1 MIVIDTDVLI
11 EILDKK
17 SGKGDEALKLILQSG
32 EEIFTTV
39 ITLHEVLYGLRKCE
53 KPAKDVLLL
62 PVLSYTKRDA
72 LLSSRME
79 LEAERQGKTIP
90 RVDTMI
96 AAMTVNNGA
105 KLYTLDLKH
114 FSSLKE
120 FGLKLFP

>member
-17 SGKGDEALKLILQSG
+17 SGKGDEALRQILESG
-32 EEIFTTV
+32 DEIFTTV
-39 ITLHEVLYGLRKCE
+39 ITLHEVLYGLRKRG

-62 PVLSYTKRDA
+62 PILSYTKRDA

-79 LEAERQGKTIP
+79 LEAERQGKPIP
-90 RVDTMI
+90 RADTMI
-96 AAMTVNNGA
+96 AAITVNNEA
-105 KLYTLDLKH
+105 KLYTLDLIH
-114 FSSLKE
+114 FSSLKA

>member
-17 SGKGDEALKLILQSG
+17 SEKGDEALRQILESG
-32 EEIFTTV
+32 DEISTTV
-39 ITLHEVLYGLRKCE
+39 ITLHEVLYGLRKRG

-72 LLSSRME
+72 LLSSRIE
-79 LEAERQGKTIP
+79 LEAEKQGKTIP
-90 RVDTMI
+90 RTDTMI
-96 AAMTVNNGA
+96 AAMTINNEA

>member
-17 SGKGDEALKLILQSG
+17 SEKGDEALRQILESG
-32 EEIFTTV
+32 DEISTTV
-39 ITLHEVLYGLRKCE
+39 ITLHEVLYGLRKRG

-62 PVLSYTKRDA
+62 PVLNYTKRDA

-79 LEAERQGKTIP
+79 LEAEKQGKTIP
-90 RVDTMI
+90 RTDTMI
-96 AAMTVNNGA
+96 AAITINNEA

>member
-17 SGKGDEALKLILQSG
+17 SEKGGEALRQILKSG

-39 ITLHEVLYGLRKCE
+39 ITLHEVLYGLRKRG
-53 KPAKDVLLL
+53 KLAKDVLLL

-79 LEAERQGKTIP
+79 LEAERQGKPIP
-90 RVDTMI
+90 RADTMI
-96 AAMTVNNGA
+96 AAMTVNNEA
-105 KLYTLDLKH
+105 KLCTLDLKH

-120 FGLKLFP
+120 FGLKFFP

>member
-17 SGKGDEALKLILQSG
+17 SGKGDEALRQILKSG

-39 ITLHEVLYGLRKCE
+39 ITLHEVLYGLRKRG

-79 LEAERQGKTIP
+79 LEAERQGKPIP
-90 RVDTMI
+90 RADTII
-96 AAMTVNNGA
+96 AAMTVNNEA

-114 FSSLKE
+114 FSCLKE

>member
-32 EEIFTTV
+32 EEISTTV
-39 ITLHEVLYGLRKCE
+39 ITLHEVLYGLRKRG

-62 PVLSYTKRDA
+62 PALSYTKRDA

-79 LEAERQGKTIP
+79 LEAERQGKPIP
-90 RVDTMI
+90 RADTMI
-96 AAMTVNNGA
+96 AAMTVNNEA

-114 FSSLKE
+114 FSFLKA

>member
-17 SGKGDEALKLILQSG
+17 SGKGDEALRKIIESG
-32 EEIFTTV
+32 EEISTTV
-39 ITLHEVLYGLRKCE
+39 ITLHEVLYGLRKRG
-53 KPAKDVLLL
+53 KSAKDVLLL

-72 LLSSRME
+72 LLSSKME
-79 LEAERQGKTIP
+79 LEAERQGKPVP
-90 RVDTMI
+90 RADTMI
-96 AAMTVNNGA
+96 AAMTINNEA

-114 FSSLKE
+114 FSSLKK

>member
-17 SGKGDEALKLILQSG
+17 SEKGDEALRTIIESG
-32 EEIFTTV
+32 EEISTTV
-39 ITLHEVLYGLRKCE
+39 ITLHEVLYGLCKRGKS
-53 KPAKDVLLL
+53 AKDVLLL

-79 LEAERQGKTIP
+79 LETEKQGKPIP
-90 RVDTMI
+90 RADTMI
-96 AAMTVNNGA
+96 AAMAINNEA
-105 KLYTLDLKH
+105 KLFTLDLKH